1 MAFWITYY
9 MKAKREQKK
18 KEQIVIKLFS
28 RNYARDIVNAFS
40 DFLIKCLYYLKEYML
55 ALKPKIQFIS

>member
-1 MAFWITYY
+1 

-28 RNYARDIVNAFS
+28 RNYARDLMYIILICDLSFLSTFIIKS
-40 DFLIKCLYYLKEYML
+40 DRIINER
-55 ALKPKIQFIS
+55 

>member
-18 KEQIVIKLFS
+18 KEQMVIKLFS
-28 RNYARDIVNAFS
+28 RNYARDLVNNNLLPLFVIYQL
-40 DFLIKCLYYLKEYML
+40 FFTYYELN
-55 ALKPKIQFIS
+55 FN